1 MLKIVLVE
9 DHQIVRDGIKTL
21 LEREE
26 DFQVVGEAG
35 NGLQA
40 LAILEAGMEPDILL
54 VDISMPE
61 MDGISLSKEVR
72 DRFPR
77 VKVVIL
83 SMMDNEKYIY
93 DALAL
98 GVKGYLLKNASIE
111 EIVFALKYISKN
123 NRLISAELG
132 IRMLQKATNPI
143 SQSKTVGFQLSSRE
157 LEILNLIAEGLS
169 SQEIADKTFTSKRT
183 VEGHRQNL
191 LYKAG
196 VKNTAQLIR
205 HACNAG
211 LL

>member
-9 DHQIVRDGIKTL
+9 DHQIVRDGLKTL

-26 DFQVVGEAG
+26 NFQVVGEAG

-40 LAILEAGMEPDILL
+40 LAILEAGMEVDVLL
-54 VDISMPE
+54 ADMSMPE

-72 DRFPR
+72 DRFPQ

-83 SMMDNEKYIY
+83 SMMDNEKYVY
-93 DALAL
+93 DAFAL
-98 GVKGYLLKNASIE
+98 GIKGYLLKNTSIE
-111 EIVFALKYISKN
+111 EIVFALKYIERN
-123 NRLISAELG
+123 NRLICAELG
-132 IRMLQKATNPI
+132 IRMLQKAANPVA
-143 SQSKTVGFQLSSRE
+143 QTKMVGLQLSSRE
-157 LEILNLIAEGLS
+157 LEVLSLIAEGLT

-191 LYKAG
+191 LFKAG

-205 HACNAG
+205 HACHCG